1 MFVKS
6 KKITIIIFCLAGLL
20 IVIGIVLII
29 FPGNLLEREDG
40 QNNDT
45 NSTNSESLMY
55 NEEYMNLHTTVEN
68 TLGLVDNNLINYYP
82 IENFQNMSSEKKTEF
97 LIKVLSNGQ
106 SISKTALEEEK
117 SKYFSSDAKLIYKN
131 FDVDD
136 YTFNYNEETGQYT
149 KRAQQYKNY
158 FIESKVVDEQLTDN
172 SWVVEKAVYF
182 LKSTSLPD
190 LFPQKV
196 YTTVEDAKKDKNS
209 IYTINNA
216 DELLSIE
223 ENYNKIKDK
232 LTVYKYTLKKD
243 NDIYKIQ
250 SIEKE

>member
-6 KKITIIIFCLAGLL
+6 KKIAIIIFCLAGLL
-20 IVIGIVLII
+20 IMIGIVLII
-29 FPGNLLEREDG
+29 FLGNLHESIDG
-40 QNNDT
+40 KNNDN
-45 NSTNSESLMY
+45 NSTASESLMY

-82 IENFQNMSSEKKTEF
+82 IENFQNMSSKKKTEF
-97 LIKVLSNGQ
+97 LIKVLANGQ
-106 SISKTALEEEK
+106 SVSKTALEEEK
-117 SKYFSSDAKLIYKN
+117 GKYFSSDAKLIYKS

-136 YTFNYNEETGQYT
+136 YTFNYNEEAEQYT
-149 KRAQQYKNY
+149 KRSQQYKNY
-158 FIESKVVDEQLTDN
+158 FIESKVLDEQLTDN

>member
-1 MFVKS
+1 MKS

-45 NSTNSESLMY
+45 NLTNSESLMY

-136 YTFNYNEETGQYT
+136 YTFNYNEETEQYT

-232 LTVYKYTLKKD
+232 LPVYKYTLKKD